1 MVSRN
6 LMGVWLA
13 LDGLLLVSGLISVI
27 LSQTWR
33 APDALMNMVLSNA
46 DLTAGT
52 TLGIALIL
60 TFLIS
65 IVAIAQK
72 NHVTLGFVFLKYAL
86 LLDAMGIIV
95 IGTFVWWYT
104 LEARANFHGLW
115 LQASRATR
123 IALQDKFECCGY
135 FSGADLAEIGGKY
148 CVSWDFVDSLPIDD
162 LNLFCVTPVTNF
174 ADSTLNR
181 IFTTVYG
188 FIAIVVSLL
197 LATLCVIKKRQ
208 EDERF
213 KKIDAKRGG
222 QGFV

>member
-1 MVSRN
+1 MVSKK

-13 LDGLLLVSGLISVI
+13 LDALLLISGLVSLV
-27 LSQTWR
+27 LSQIWR
-33 APDALMNMVLSNA
+33 VPDAIMRMVLSRA

-52 TLGIALIL
+52 MLGVALIF

-72 NHVTLGFVFLKYAL
+72 NHVTGGFVVLNYAL
-86 LLDAMGIIV
+86 LLDATGIIV

-104 LEARANFHGLW
+104 LEERANYHQLW
-115 LQASRATR
+115 SQASGATR
-123 IALQDKFECCGY
+123 IALQDKFQCCGY
-135 FSGADLAEIGGKY
+135 FGGFDLAQIGGKY
-148 CVSWDFVDSLPIDD
+148 CISRDFVDSLPDDD
-162 LNLFCVTPVTNF
+162 LNSFCVTHLTQY
-174 ADSTLNR
+174 ADFTLNH
-181 IFTTVYG
+181 IFTTIYG
-188 FIAIVVSLL
+188 FMAVVICLL

>member
-1 MVSRN
+1 
-6 LMGVWLA
+6 MGVWLA
-13 LDGLLLVSGLISVI
+13 FDVLLLSCGLISVI

-33 APDALMNMVLSNA
+33 VPDTLMSMVLSSA

-52 TLGIALIL
+52 ALGIALIS

-72 NHVTLGFVFLKYAL
+72 NHVTLGFVILNYAL
-86 LLDAMGIIV
+86 LLDSMGIIV

-104 LEARANFHGLW
+104 LQERANFYGLW
-115 LQASRATR
+115 SQASRATR
-123 IALQDKFECCGY
+123 ITLQDRFECCGY
-135 FSGADLAEIGGKY
+135 FSGSDLAEIGGKF
-148 CVSWDFVDSLPIDD
+148 CVSQDFVDSLPADD
-162 LNLFCVTPVTNF
+162 LNRFCVTPITNF
-174 ADSTLNR
+174 ADFTLNS
-181 IFTTVYG
+181 IFTTIYG
-188 FIAIVVSLL
+188 FMAIVVCLL

-208 EDERF
+208 ENERF